1 MVVQPDTAALLLKPI
16 LSNVLQA
23 LDESIN
29 HPSGVRVSTHHT
41 TLSVVFQ
48 DPSFTSIHH
57 PSESDLPSMT
67 TLPLPTRGIP
77 YLYISEF
84 DWLDSPDFK

>member
-1 MVVQPDTAALLLKPI
+1 MIVQPDTAALLLKPI

-48 DPSFTSIHH
+48 DPSFN
-57 PSESDLPSMT
+57 
-67 TLPLPTRGIP
+67 
-77 YLYISEF
+77 
-84 DWLDSPDFK
+84 